1 MTNYIGRDLD
11 KISNIEILDNITF
24 DGSQSYTLQKGG
36 VNFTPNSA
44 QSIILGIDGITQ
56 IGNFSVNGSTIDF
69 GVAVANTSTCN
80 YIIHLGTGLLTAPSD
95 GSVTNAKLGTA
106 PTLEAKGSGSTAGGV
121 RYFCE
126 QSSHHVTL
134 RAGQHSGF
142 SSGSF
147 ELKLPTAQGGAN
159 TFLKNDGSG
168 NLSFAEAGGGCWT
181 HLLTQTASNSSSL
194 DFSSTYITTT
204 YLDYMLVFSG
214 MKFASDGRY
223 PRLLFSVDNG
233 SNYLSDYRNA
243 RMGLTDDNT
252 NRNVSQTSSSGL
264 YMTNELPVG
273 NSTGE
278 GYNAIAYVF
287 DPLKQSGTTDMYTM
301 MRSLGSYT
309 DTSAKIGTFSGAHR
323 NKVTTAVNNIR
334 FNTDSGNITSGKV
347 SLYGRKIS

>member
-106 PTLEAKGSGSTAGGV
+106 PTLEAKGSGGTAGGV

-168 NLSFAEAGGGCWT
+168 NLSFAEAGGTFAQISRTDISGSPST
-181 HLLTQTASNSSSL
+181 VAFNNV
-194 DFSSTYITTT
+194 FSSTYRNYFIIG
-204 YLDYMLVFSG
+204 SG
-214 MKFASDGRY
+214 INFASNSVQLRS
-223 PRLLFSVDNG
+223 RLGVGTAYETAGYKATTVNDQYAYNG
-233 SNYLSDYRNA
+233 SIAGGSN
-243 RMGLTDDNT
+243 G
-252 NRNVSQTSSSGL
+252 Q
-264 YMTNELPVG
+264 
-273 NSTGE
+273 STGNFILNE
-278 GYNAIAYVF
+278 FTVNANQNDLSFFAYVF
-287 DPLKQSGTTDMYTM
+287 IPNIANLNTSFLGRSVAMQQDSGYMIA
-301 MRSLGSYT
+301 GSFQ
-309 DTSAKIGTFSGAHR
+309 GQL
-323 NKVTTAVNNIR
+323 VNNAQ
-334 FNTDSGNITSGKV
+334 ITSINFFPSQGNFGNTGEITV
-347 SLYGRKIS
+347 YGIKES

>member
-106 PTLEAKGSGSTAGGV
+106 PTLEAKGSGGTAGGV

-168 NLSFAEAGGGCWT
+168 NLSFAEAGGGITMAEQWRLSAQLACNT
-181 HLLTQTASNSSSL
+181 LNADTDVTANLEKVDTDSPGYIGSSMTESSGVFTFPTTGIYLILNNYQFFTSAGGSPFHGLMTRVTTNNSSYSYATENYVMI
-194 DFSSTYITTT
+194 SSNYN
-204 YLDYMLVFSG
+204 
-214 MKFASDGRY
+214 
-223 PRLLFSVDNG
+223 NG
-233 SNYLSDYRNA
+233 SSSFIFDV
-243 RMGLTDDNT
+243 TNT
-252 NRNVSQTSSSGL
+252 STHKVKFSYYVNGATNLQGNTSSNH
-264 YMTNELPVG
+264 THF
-273 NSTGE
+273 TF
-278 GYNAIAYVF
+278 I
-287 DPLKQSGTTDMYTM
+287 
-301 MRSLGSYT
+301 RLG
-309 DTSAKIGTFSGAHR
+309 DT
-323 NKVTTAVNNIR
+323 
-334 FNTDSGNITSGKV
+334 
-347 SLYGRKIS
+347 

>member
-106 PTLEAKGSGSTAGGV
+106 PTLEAKGSGGTAGGV

-168 NLSFAEAGGGCWT
+168 NLSFAEAGGG
-181 HLLTQTASNSSSL
+181 AYEKIS
-194 DFSSTYITTT
+194 TTT
-204 YLDYMLVFSG
+204 VSS
-214 MKFASDGRY
+214 AVA
-223 PRLLFSVDNG
+223 SVDFDTLSTDYRDFRFVLSGIKNATHQTGLTIRVKRSGQSSYDSG
-233 SNYLSDYRNA
+233 SSDYRYA
-243 RMGLTDDNT
+243 SIGRDDSGNT
-252 NRNVSQTSSSGL
+252 QT
-264 YMTNELPVG
+264 N
-273 NSTGE
+273 NSTGRNYMLLSPVGGASPSSVSFTQHSFTVDFYDVHSTDHRIFYFSQGASME
-278 GYNAIAYVF
+278 GTYGGTLTSIA
-287 DPLKQSGTTDMYTM
+287 SGYRNTNGALIGIQFKPESGNWSD
-301 MRSLGSYT
+301 
-309 DTSAKIGTFSGAHR
+309 GTF
-323 NKVTTAVNNIR
+323 TI
-334 FNTDSGNITSGKV
+334 
-347 SLYGRKIS
+347 YGRKI

>member
-168 NLSFAEAGGGCWT
+168 NLSFAEAGGDNTPVFMATRSGGD
-181 HLLTQTASNSSSL
+181 QTIPNATYTLMQFNNEIIDSDSAYDNSAYSFTVPSNKAG
-194 DFSSTYITTT
+194 T
-204 YLDYMLVFSG
+204 YLIGGQVAKNTAGSTDRLIVRITKTTSGSETNFLFGEAYSKDYT
-214 MKFASDGRY
+214 KA
-223 PRLLFSVDNG
+223 
-233 SNYLSDYRNA
+233 
-243 RMGLTDDNT
+243 
-252 NRNVSQTSSSGL
+252 TSSKICTL
-264 YMTNELPVG
+264 AVG
-273 NSTGE
+273 DILKCYGYQNTGGSIPIEQGEANSFFF
-278 GYNAIAYVF
+278 AIK
-287 DPLKQSGTTDMYTM
+287 L
-301 MRSLGSYT
+301 
-309 DTSAKIGTFSGAHR
+309 
-323 NKVTTAVNNIR
+323 
-334 FNTDSGNITSGKV
+334 
-347 SLYGRKIS
+347 

>member
-168 NLSFAEAGGGCWT
+168 NLSFAEAGGGLK
-181 HLLTQTASNSSSL
+181 HLSTTDFSGSSSNVEV
-194 DFSSTYITTT
+194 S
-204 YLDYMLVFSG
+204 LDYSAHENF
-214 MKFASDGRY
+214 
-223 PRLLFSVDNG
+223 LFVCSLIQG
-233 SNYLSDYRNA
+233 S
-243 RMGLTDDNT
+243 
-252 NRNVSQTSSSGL
+252 SSSGGENCDVHFKRDGQSSFDTGSTD
-264 YMTNELPVG
+264 YGFAGTYYDINTIFNVNQSDAMEVFRGRSPDRDNMFVAQMTGIG
-273 NSTGE
+273 N
-278 GYNAIAYVF
+278 
-287 DPLKQSGTTDMYTM
+287 TTTK
-301 MRSLGSYT
+301 SSFKVQFSQT
-309 DTSAKIGTFSGAHR
+309 DVPGPGTSAQTLHGVNFSNERIVAMRFSFTAGTVTKIKA
-323 NKVTTAVNNIR
+323 K
-334 FNTDSGNITSGKV
+334 
-347 SLYGRKIS
+347 LYGYVH

>member
-69 GVAVANTSTCN
+69 GVAVANTSTCT

-168 NLSFAEAGGGCWT
+168 NLSFASAGG
-181 HLLTQTASNSSSL
+181 
-194 DFSSTYITTT
+194 ITE
-204 YLDYMLVFSG
+204 
-214 MKFASDGRY
+214 A
-223 PRLLFSVDNG
+223 
-233 SNYLSDYRNA
+233 
-243 RMGLTDDNT
+243 
-252 NRNVSQTSSSGL
+252 
-264 YMTNELPVG
+264 
-273 NSTGE
+273 
-278 GYNAIAYVF
+278 
-287 DPLKQSGTTDMYTM
+287 DMF
-301 MRSLGSYT
+301 R
-309 DTSAKIGTFSGAHR
+309 
-323 NKVTTAVNNIR
+323 
-334 FNTDSGNITSGKV
+334 
-347 SLYGRKIS
+347 

>member
-56 IGNFSVNGSTIDF
+56 IANFSVNGSTIDF

-80 YIIHLGTGLLTAPSD
+80 YIIHLGTGLLTAVSD

-106 PTLEAKGSGSTAGGV
+106 PTLEAKGSGGTAGGV

-168 NLSFAEAGGGCWT
+168 NLSFASAGGSNTPNFYVYRSGNQSLSNAT
-181 HLLTQTASNSSSL
+181 NTRINFNAETYDTANAFDSTGNHRFNPQTAGKYFLISS
-194 DFSSTYITTT
+194 FFVGGSSADTEAAQIYI
-204 YLDYMLVFSG
+204 Y
-214 MKFASDGRY
+214 K
-223 PRLLFSVDNG
+223 NG
-233 SNYLSDYRNA
+233 SNIFFYEMDNRGNTNGYNTSLTVSAIVEANGSSDYFEVYA
-243 RMGLTDDNT
+243 RVKG
-252 NRNVSQTSSSGL
+252 
-264 YMTNELPVG
+264 
-273 NSTGE
+273 
-278 GYNAIAYVF
+278 A
-287 DPLKQSGTTDMYTM
+287 GTKN
-301 MRSLGSYT
+301 LV
-309 DTSAKIGTFSGAHR
+309 SGAG
-323 NKVTTAVNNIR
+323 
-334 FNTDSGNITSGKV
+334 NTWFQG
-347 SLYGRKIS
+347 YKIIE

>member
-80 YIIHLGTGLLTAPSD
+80 YIIHLGTGLLTSPSD

-106 PTLEAKGSGSTAGGV
+106 PTLEAKGSGGTAGGV

-168 NLSFAEAGGGCWT
+168 NLSFASVGGIT
-181 HLLTQTASNSSSL
+181 VAQQFRLTTNFSTTSTVPISSNWEQVDTDGYGGIGTAISESSGVFTFPSTGIYLISISVDAVRGGDTRYWKVRL
-194 DFSSTYITTT
+194 DTTI
-204 YLDYMLVFSG
+204 
-214 MKFASDGRY
+214 
-223 PRLLFSVDNG
+223 DNG
-233 SNYLSDYRNA
+233 SFNIASDSHGGIKQANSDTHDSVY
-243 RMGLTDDNT
+243 TEFIFD
-252 NRNVSQTSSSGL
+252 VSD
-264 YMTNELPVG
+264 V
-273 NSTGE
+273 STHKVRFGIE
-278 GYNAIAYVF
+278 A
-287 DPLKQSGTTDMYTM
+287 DQSTTI
-301 MRSLGSYT
+301 LGST
-309 DTSAKIGTFSGAHR
+309 SKNQTCATFIRLGDT
-323 NKVTTAVNNIR
+323 
-334 FNTDSGNITSGKV
+334 
-347 SLYGRKIS
+347 